1 MLKKATLTG
10 VISALFIF
18 SFNSFS
24 NTTEGVEFKPE
35 KKVFKKGE
43 EICFTLEN
51 KSGRD
56 IYLPSSAPWAVFGD
70 NDMNKVIYSPIAT
83 QRIEKLEP
91 YQSKKW
97 CWDQKTFDNDEVTS
111 GDYKIRITV
120 FKNGKRLFLNSGI
133 KIEPEYTAKKET
145 HEEK

>member
-1 MLKKATLTG
+1 MLKKAVITG
-10 VISALFIF
+10 FTSILLF
-18 SFNSFS
+18 SFNSFA
-24 NTTEGVEFKPE
+24 NTTEGVEFKPS

-43 EICFTLEN
+43 EVCFSLKN

-70 NDMNKVIYSPIAT
+70 NDMDKVIYSPIAT

-97 CWDQKTFDNDEVTS
+97 CWNQKTFDNDEVTS
-111 GDYKIRITV
+111 GEYKIRVTV
-120 FKNGKRLFLNSGI
+120 FKNGKRLFLSEKI
-133 KIEPEYTAKKET
+133 KIEPKYTAQKGTEKK
-145 HEEK
+145 

>member
-1 MLKKATLTG
+1 MLRKIKLLG
-10 VISALFIF
+10 VFSALLIF
-18 SFNSFS
+18 SINSFS
-24 NTTEGVEFKPE
+24 NTTEGVEFKPI

-43 EICFTLEN
+43 KVCFKLEN

-56 IYLPSSAPWAVFGD
+56 VYLPSSAPWAVFSD

-83 QRIEKLEP
+83 QSIEKLEP

-120 FKNGKRLFLNSGI
+120 FKNGKRLFLNSNI
-133 KIEPEYTAKKET
+133 KISPEYAKNNTK
-145 HEEK
+145 K